1 VSPRP
6 RTSRGRPQDAPG
18 GGLSDLRA
26 LMDAAV
32 RPDDWLAI
40 IGGQVE
46 AARGGD
52 ARAAQL
58 LLQYRWGKP
67 TLAAPDEPRT
77 LITELVVVPP
87 PDD

>member
-1 VSPRP
+1 VSPQP
-6 RTSRGRPQDAPG
+6 RAQSARSKRTGSAGP
-18 GGLSDLRA
+18 SDLRS

-32 RPDDWLAI
+32 RPEDWLAI

-46 AARGGD
+46 AARRGD

-67 TLAAPDEPRT
+67 APAMPDEPRT

-87 PDD
+87 PDE